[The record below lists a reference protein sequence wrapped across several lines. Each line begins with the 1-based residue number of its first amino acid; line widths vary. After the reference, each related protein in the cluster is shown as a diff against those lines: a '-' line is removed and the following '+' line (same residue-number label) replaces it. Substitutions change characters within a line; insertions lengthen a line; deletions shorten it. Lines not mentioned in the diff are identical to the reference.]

1 LLKIKKYFLI
11 FFISEVRNLIVL
23 VSNYSSA
30 LTSEDGSYGRPG
42 GSSSGHYYEAIQ
54 IIADTTGTYIITS
67 SSGIDTH
74 GFLYNGTFSASNP
87 STNLILRDDD
97 SGGNGQFKLT
107 AVLQAGVPYTVVIS
121 THSAGST
128 GIFSVIATGPGNVSL
143 NRINVTS

>member
-1 LLKIKKYFLI
+1 M
-11 FFISEVRNLIVL
+11 FISEVGNLIVL

-30 LTSEDGSYGRPG
+30 LTSEDGSYIRPG
-42 GSSSGHYYEAIQ
+42 STTSGHYYEAIQ

-74 GFLYNGTFSASNP
+74 GFLYNGTFSPSNP

-97 SGGNGQFKLT
+97 SGEGNQFKLT

-121 THSAGST
+121 THSARNT
-128 GIFSVIATGPGNVSL
+128 GTFSVTATGPGNVSL

>member
-1 LLKIKKYFLI
+1 MLKIKKYFLI

-30 LTSEDGSYGRPG
+30 LNSEDGSFSRPG
-42 GSSSGHYYEAIQ
+42 GSTSGHYYEAIQ

-67 SSGIDTH
+67 VSGMDTH
-74 GFLYNGTFSASNP
+74 GFLYNGTFSPSNP

-97 SGGNGQFKLT
+97 GGVSNQFKLT

-121 THSAGST
+121 THGVRVT
-128 GIFSVIATGPGNVSL
+128 GIFSVTATGPGNVSL